1 MNEKRPQA
9 PPEWAS
15 PSMRAARTAFM
26 LDLLE
31 HTPPEG
37 PRIPVW
43 AVLRVR
49 EINKAALAMGGGQEA
64 GPEWSSPSTRKAV
77 NTAVFELFKS
87 MPLDGANIPQWAV
100 EQARALITAATISTP
115 SGQERGPA
123 GNGEAPGGAVS
134 VAAVVLPFPAP
145 EPQQL
150 PPAAARRY
158 QTPRPDP
165 LPGDL
170 QGGGPAQKA
179 VGG

>member
-1 MNEKRPQA
+1 MTEKRPQA

-49 EINKAALAMGGGQEA
+49 ELNKAALAMGNGHEA
-64 GPEWSSPSTRKAV
+64 GPDWSSPSTRKAV

-87 MPLDGANIPQWAV
+87 MPMNGANVPQFAV
-100 EQARALITAATISTP
+100 EQVRALITAATISKP
-115 SGQERGPA
+115 SRQEAGHTSNETGTGSSSPA
-123 GNGEAPGGAVS
+123 S
-134 VAAVVLPFPAP
+134 AVVLQFPAQNP
-145 EPQQL
+145 SQL
-150 PPAAARRY
+150 SPVAARRY
-158 QTPRPDP
+158 PGPERSRSPVITRTPDP
-165 LPGDL
+165 LEKPN
-170 QGGGPAQKA
+170 
-179 VGG
+179 

>member
-37 PRIPVW
+37 PHIPVW

-49 EINKAALAMGGGQEA
+49 ELNKAALAMGGGQES

-100 EQARALITAATISTP
+100 EQARAIVTAATISTP
-115 SGQERGPA
+115 SGNKPDPDGNENDPGSRSPA
-123 GNGEAPGGAVS
+123 
-134 VAAVVLPFPAP
+134 AAVVLPFPAP
-145 EPQQL
+145 DPSQL
-150 PPAAARRY
+150 PPAAARRF
-158 QTPRPDP
+158 PGPAAAP
-165 LPGDL
+165 LPHEAGK
-170 QGGGPAQKA
+170 GKA
-179 VGG
+179 AGQ